1 MTDINMLDA
10 ERRSAICNDF
20 EVINRKELKALYDRI
35 EELEL
40 EVLKIKQAAAN
51 GAWCRRSH
59 NEYPAHGSG
68 EFLPPLP
75 TTIC

>member
-1 MTDINMLDA
+1 MLDA
-10 ERRSAICNDF
+10 ERRSAILEDFVVLSASDFKELTARIANLEF
-20 EVINRKELKALYDRI
+20 EVIC
-35 EELEL
+35 
-40 EVLKIKQAAAN
+40 IKRAAAN

-59 NEYPAHGSG
+59 NDFTGTPA